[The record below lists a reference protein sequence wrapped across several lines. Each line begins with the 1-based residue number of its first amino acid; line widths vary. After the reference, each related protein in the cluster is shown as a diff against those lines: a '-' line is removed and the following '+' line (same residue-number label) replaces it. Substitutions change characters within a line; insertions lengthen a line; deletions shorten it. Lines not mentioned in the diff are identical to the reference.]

1 MEASCVSALEKL
13 SLRYWNLNKFLVNQI
28 LDSLK
33 ILMKYLAA
41 SWIIGRISLTYLG
54 VLVTLM
60 SDLYFRARL
69 VC

>member
-1 MEASCVSALEKL
+1 MEASCVSAVEKL

-28 LDSLK
+28 LGSLK
-33 ILMKYLAA
+33 IIMKYLAA
-41 SWIIGRISLTYLG
+41 SWIIGRISLTYRG

-69 VC
+69 VY